1 MDIMCR
7 KLGYGSLTEADSMN
21 VFNTQL
27 KNHVDTASG
36 ISAFMGKKALP
47 KLTVDLFIIDWDSP
61 PGGIVNFIK
70 DLKSK
75 YSGRYNF
82 IVVADKKHVSSLGSA
97 LKAGAYD
104 CLVKPF
110 QLSEF
115 KEKVNE
121 ALSGREKLLVQSFNL
136 AAASDASKKQ
146 GFGQNPFA
154 VQKEEA
160 PAESK
165 KTVESKPVKAEEKR
179 KATPA
184 ISHIE
189 TKPADRPP
197 PPVSRPASSSTGGR
211 SSFYSSKSAA
221 PHRNDRPTATLIDG
235 KIDGH
240 YHEKVDVIGGGEN
253 CYWAREAADDKVR
266 LEYLSAKGQP
276 TGMEAKV
283 IDRDDFM
290 HIFYLCEEHGCSILK
305 QLGKWPPAE

>member
-7 KLGYGSLTEADSMN
+7 KLGYGSLTAADSMN
-21 VFNTQL
+21 VFNTEL

-61 PGGIVNFIK
+61 PGGIVSFIR

-82 IVVADKKHVSSLGSA
+82 IVVADKKHTSSLDSA

-110 QLSEF
+110 QISEF

-136 AAASDASKKQ
+136 VAASDASKKQ

-160 PAESK
+160 PAEGK
-165 KTVESKPVKAEEKR
+165 KAVESKPVKPQEKR
-179 KATPA
+179 QATPT

-189 TKPADRPP
+189 TKPVDRPP
-197 PPVSRPASSSTGGR
+197 PPVSRPARSSVGGR
-211 SSFYSSKSAA
+211 SSFYGSKSAA
-221 PHRNDRPTATLIDG
+221 ARRSDTPTATLIDG
-235 KIDGH
+235 KINGH
-240 YHEKVDVIGGGEN
+240 YHQKVDVIGGGEN
-253 CYWAREAADDKVR
+253 CYWARETAVDKVR
-266 LEYLSAKGQP
+266 LEYLSAKGEP

-290 HIFYLCEEHGCSILK
+290 HIFYLCEEHGCNILR
-305 QLGKWPPAE
+305 QLGKWPLAE